1 MARRPVSAL
10 LLLAAL
16 PALAQSGEEILAR
29 VDHLRH
35 PWPAFRVELTVK
47 DGKATQR
54 WRVSAREN
62 GDARLDGL
70 SDKEKGR
77 AVLMLGDQMWLLLPG
92 SKRPLKVTPQQRMM
106 GAAAGGD
113 VARTRFRRDYVVQE
127 LNEDVL
133 DDRPCWRLDLA
144 ARTTA
149 LSARTVRL
157 WVAKERLL
165 PVKAEFLLA
174 SGKVAHTALFGPPL
188 QALGQPVLSWM
199 QLAEPGGAKAELT
212 FSGWSK
218 GGVEADLFEL
228 PEPVQ
233 GSLSK

>member
-1 MARRPVSAL
+1 MAWRFPRTL

-16 PALAQSGEEILAR
+16 PVLAQSGEEILAR
-29 VDHLRH
+29 VDRLRH
-35 PWPAFRVELTVK
+35 PWSAFQVELTVQ
-47 DGKATQR
+47 DGKVTQR

-70 SDKEKGR
+70 SAKEKGR

-113 VARTRFRRDYVVQE
+113 VARTRFRKDYMVRE

-133 DDRPCWRLDLA
+133 DDRACWRLDLA

-174 SGKVAHTALFGPPL
+174 SGKVAHTALFGPPV

-212 FSGWSK
+212 FSGWLK
-218 GGVEADLFEL
+218 GGVEAELFEL
-228 PEPVQ
+228 PAPVP
-233 GSLSK
+233 GVR